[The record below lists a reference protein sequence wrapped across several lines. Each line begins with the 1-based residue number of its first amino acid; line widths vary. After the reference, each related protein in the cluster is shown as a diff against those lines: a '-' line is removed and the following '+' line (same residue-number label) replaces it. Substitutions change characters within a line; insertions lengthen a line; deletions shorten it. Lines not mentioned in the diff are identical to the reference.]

1 MHNTPQKTKFNKNL
15 LQKFYKLNLTFEKM
29 KKRLY
34 RFFIGSKNFEN
45 EFRKQIRMLII
56 ITLGFTIAFT
66 WRQTIFDLSQ
76 SFVNFFIHVQS
87 SSLSSIFASTFIT
100 IISILLIYITTYF
113 LKEKK

>member
-1 MHNTPQKTKFNKNL
+1 
-15 LQKFYKLNLTFEKM
+15 M

-45 EFRKQIRMLII
+45 EFRKQIRMLAI

-76 SFVNFFIHVQS
+76 SFVQFITNVQS
-87 SSLSSIFASTFIT
+87 SELSSILTSTFIT
-100 IISILLIYITTYF
+100 IISFLLIYIATYF
-113 LKEKK
+113 LKEEK